1 MPGAFVG
8 CLRAALITWLK
19 GKKLSADNFSDAT
32 DKCADAFHE
41 FGIDLGI
48 TDPCGFGSS
57 L

>member
-1 MPGAFVG
+1 VPRAFVG
-8 CLRAALITWLK
+8 YLRAALITWLK

-48 TDPCGFGSS
+48 TDPCGFDSS